1 MSLERAQ
8 YAMVF
13 LIVFLC
19 MLIFIAIVSIWY
31 DVRLYRARR
40 MLRKRELEEARQYS
54 LVIRAKVEE
63 DRHYELELQ
72 KLDLQQQKIALDQDR
87 FRLESFLSLTRV
99 DTSQYGTYLVNQE
112 QVHLTQL
119 APIHKP
125 FSVKEE
131 PAQIAGLVIQ
141 RPSQDLLLSSLE
153 QNKFLVSPGVQ
164 SSTGEPVIVDLL
176 KVPHLKIIGSSGFGK
191 SCLAAAILDQATT
204 TNDPKHMQ
212 LALLDLEHK
221 TSRLFEDRP
230 HVAELQ
236 DGRRRVTMVATN
248 ADEVATHL
256 NILKKELDRR
266 AAQSERELYKNPVL
280 LMYVEEML
288 SLQYE
293 IIDPKLLAKMFAS
306 LNILAVR
313 GRKYGMFLLACMQ
326 TDYSTDELKVSQK
339 QFRYRAA
346 AAIDVPAARAA
357 GFMNTD
363 LIKENFQNGKPGQFV
378 VEYPSFSN
386 IVLAP
391 QYDVRSLL
399 NEKEG
404 MDEGFSG
411 DFGTAAGE
419 ITSHVQLVDSQSTTI
434 VQTSED
440 DAAKAWE
447 AKAAQVCELLAQN
460 WGKIKIIEHVWRP
473 VKAGS
478 NKPYRQAEK
487 EYDRIVE
494 QLTAEKSEK

>member
-1 MSLERAQ
+1 
-8 YAMVF
+8 MV
-13 LIVFLC
+13 LIVVFFCGLCFLAG
-19 MLIFIAIVSIWY
+19 IIIVSIWY
-31 DVRLYRARR
+31 DARAYRAQRT
-40 MLRKRELEEARQYS
+40 LRKQKQAEARQYHP
-54 LVIRAKVEE
+54 LVRAKVEE
-63 DRHYELELQ
+63 DRAYALATR
-72 KLDLQQQKIALDQDR
+72 KLDLEQDK
-87 FRLESFLSLTRV
+87 FRLESFLALTRV
-99 DTSQYGTYLVNQE
+99 DTAQYGTYLINQE
-112 QVHLTQL
+112 EVHLTQL

-125 FSVKEE
+125 LPIKEE
-131 PAQIAGLVIQ
+131 PAQLVAPIIQ
-141 RPSQDLLLSSLE
+141 RPSQDVLLSSLE
-153 QNKFLVSPGVQ
+153 QNKFQVSPGVQ
-164 SSTGEPVIVDLL
+164 ALTGDVVTVDLL

-191 SCLAAAILDQATT
+191 SCLAAAILDQATLL
-204 TNDPKHMQ
+204 NDTKHLQ

-230 HVAELQ
+230 HLAELQ
-236 DGRRRVTMVATN
+236 DGRRRVTMLATN

-256 NILKKELDRR
+256 NVLKKELDRR
-266 AAQSERELYKNPVL
+266 SVLSERELYKNPVL

-293 IIDPKLLAKMFAS
+293 VDPKLLVRMFAS

-411 DFGTAAGE
+411 DFGVPAIE
-419 ITSHVQLVDSQSTTI
+419 STSHVQPVRSQPTTT
-434 VQTSED
+434 VQISEE

-447 AKAAQVCELLAQN
+447 AKVDEVRELTSKN
-460 WGKIKIIEHVWRP
+460 WGKVKIIEAVWRP

-478 NKPYRQAEK
+478 NKSYRQAEK
-487 EYDRIVE
+487 EYDRIVTMLE
-494 QLTAEKSEK
+494 SEKESEED

>member
-1 MSLERAQ
+1 M
-8 YAMVF
+8 
-13 LIVFLC
+13 
-19 MLIFIAIVSIWY
+19 
-31 DVRLYRARR
+31 
-40 MLRKRELEEARQYS
+40 
-54 LVIRAKVEE
+54 
-63 DRHYELELQ
+63 
-72 KLDLQQQKIALDQDR
+72 
-87 FRLESFLSLTRV
+87 
-99 DTSQYGTYLVNQE
+99 
-112 QVHLTQL
+112 
-119 APIHKP
+119 
-125 FSVKEE
+125 
-131 PAQIAGLVIQ
+131 
-141 RPSQDLLLSSLE
+141 LLSALE
-153 QNKFLVSPGVQ
+153 QNKFLVSPGIQ

-191 SCLAAAILDQATT
+191 SCLAAAILDQATLL
-204 TNDPKHMQ
+204 NDTKHMQ

-236 DGRRRVTMVATN
+236 DGKRRVTMVATN
-248 ADEVATHL
+248 ADEVANHL

-391 QYDVRSLL
+391 QYDVKTLL

-411 DFGTAAGE
+411 DFGVPAIE
-419 ITSHVQLVDSQSTTI
+419 STSHVQPLNNQSTNA
-434 VQTSED
+434 VQISEE

-447 AKAAQVCELLAQN
+447 ARVDEVRDLLSKD

-478 NKPYRQAEK
+478 NKPYRNAEK
-487 EYDRIVE
+487 EYDQIVTLLESEE
-494 QLTAEKSEK
+494 QG

>member
-1 MSLERAQ
+1 MLF
-8 YAMVF
+8 VF
-13 LIVFLC
+13 VFFCVLIV
-19 MLIFIAIVSIWY
+19 LIVIVSIAQ
-31 DVRLYRARR
+31 DIRLYRVRR
-40 MLRKRELEEARQYS
+40 ILHKKVQEEARPY
-54 LVIRAKVEE
+54 LPYVREKEE
-63 DRHYELELQ
+63 ADRRYELARDKLQ
-72 KLDLQQQKIALDQDR
+72 LDREKLDLERDRLRLDVY
-87 FRLESFLSLTRV
+87 LATTRIE
-99 DTSQYGTYLVNQE
+99 TSQYGTYLLNQQE
-112 QVHLTQL
+112 AHLTQL

-125 FSVKEE
+125 LPAKEE
-131 PAQIAGLVIQ
+131 PAQIAAPIIQ
-141 RPSQDLLLSSLE
+141 RPSQDVLLSSLE
-153 QNKFLVSPGVQ
+153 QNKFLVSPGVAAA
-164 SSTGEPVIVDLL
+164 TGDVVIVDLL

-191 SCLAAAILDQATT
+191 SCLAAAILDQATLM
-204 TNDPKHMQ
+204 NDTKHLQ

-248 ADEVATHL
+248 ADEVANHL
-256 NILKKELDRR
+256 QILKKELDRR
-266 AAQSERELYKNPVL
+266 AVQPERDLYKNPVL

-293 IIDPKLLAKMFAS
+293 IIDPKLLQRMFAS

-404 MDEGFSG
+404 LDEGFSG
-411 DFGTAAGE
+411 DFGRVSGE
-419 ITSHVQLVDSQSTTI
+419 STSHLQLVNSQSATD
-434 VQTSED
+434 VQTSQD

-447 AKAAQVCELLAQN
+447 AKVTQVRELLEKN
-460 WGKIKIIEHVWRP
+460 WGKVAIIESVWRP

-487 EYDRIVE
+487 EYDRIVALLQGRQE
-494 QLTAEKSEK
+494 SEANG